1 MHILAIYVAE
11 KLLHKESLLLP
22 AVHKTFSSIASDVAR
37 TTNVNMGENDI
48 LVTARWLLSN
58 LIVYLQHHLSYAC
71 RIKKHGTLLYR
82 SNGDLL
88 TALSIALYKGKLK
101 KDVTA
106 HANATMEVH
115 PTHHADKINALI
127 HKQIQKFLT
136 ANLTTTYRFDQIEVD
151 VLVSEIDPQL
161 WSFMK
166 SITRSISERRG
177 YDVKANKM
185 HTSPYHIH
193 KILCLFCLCGLMFCT
208 DDHCSIPLHT
218 LVTDT
223 IDRWGGSTE
232 LIRILNRLRVC
243 ASADTLAR
251 FIQHKVEERQR
262 WVLNKIV

>member
-1 MHILAIYVAE
+1 MRNPY
-11 KLLHKESLLLP
+11 ESLLLP
-22 AVHKTFSSIASDVAR
+22 AVHKTLSSIASDVAR
-37 TTNVNMGENDI
+37 TINVNMGENEI

-58 LIVYLQHHLSYAC
+58 LIVYLHHHLSYAC

-88 TALSIALYKGKLK
+88 TALSNALYKGKLK

-115 PTHHADKINALI
+115 PTHHADEINALI
-127 HKQIQKFLT
+127 HKQIQKFFT
-136 ANLTTTYRFDQIEVD
+136 ADLTTTYRFDQIEVD

-177 YDVKANKM
+177 YDVKANKIY
-185 HTSPYHIH
+185 TSPYQIH
-193 KILCLFCLCGLMFCT
+193 KIRCLFCLCVLMFCT
-208 DDHCSIPLHT
+208 DDRCSIPLHM

-223 IDRWGGSTE
+223 IDRCGGSTE
-232 LIRILNRLRVC
+232 LI
-243 ASADTLAR
+243 
-251 FIQHKVEERQR
+251 
-262 WVLNKIV
+262 